1 MRSEECEV
9 RNWANLHSALRI
21 PHSALKIMPQVTS
34 KVLINAPF
42 DSVWTLAQNVT
53 DFPRIMPDL
62 DKVVVLEKSEPS
74 PHSTRTV
81 TEWHGKI
88 KQFNRAIVWTEE
100 DIWNRETGECHFW
113 QLKGD
118 FTEYK
123 GVWKFSAQGNA
134 TELDLEV
141 DYAFDIP
148 LIGALMK
155 TVLQKLMQGNA
166 DMMSGALKK
175 EAERSMS

>member
-1 MRSEECEV
+1 
-9 RNWANLHSALRI
+9 
-21 PHSALKIMPQVTS
+21 MPKVTS

-42 DSVWTLAQNVT
+42 DAVWTLAQNVE

-62 DKVVVLEKSEPS
+62 DKVLVLQKGETTPG
-74 PHSTRTV
+74 TLRTV

-88 KQFNRAIVWTEE
+88 RQFNRSIVWTEE
-100 DIWNRETGECHFW
+100 DIWNRSKGECHFW

-123 GVWKFSAQGNA
+123 GLWKFTPQGEA

-141 DYAFDIP
+141 EYAFEIP

-155 TVLQKLMQGNA
+155 TVLQKLMQSNA
-166 DMMSGALKK
+166 DMMSSALKT
-175 EAERSMS
+175 ESERVARS